1 MNTCEEFSAMRGRD
15 RSRNLPGGGA
25 YYALAT
31 ILGFDRV
38 EFEVDVLREIPH
50 ERENFAHARI
60 HDA

>member
-1 MNTCEEFSAMRGRD
+1 MNTCEEISATRGRD

-31 ILGFDRV
+31 ILSFDRV
-38 EFEVDVLREIPH
+38 ELKVDVLGEIPH
-50 ERENFAHARI
+50 ERENFAHTLI